1 MYPGLAWWPKSQPW
15 HRYLSRVSY
24 LMQRGHFVG
33 DVLYFYG
40 DQAPQFVKPK
50 HVRDGLGPGYDYD
63 LVNTEIIRDRLEVQ
77 DGRLVLPHGQSYRI
91 LVLPDQD
98 AIEPETLAAI
108 EQLVLQGATVIGR
121 RPNRSHGLHRQDEL
135 DDQVREI
142 GERMWGPTYRADQA
156 GRHEHG
162 HGVVVWG
169 ISPRT
174 ELNSRGIGPDFV
186 GEVSAGASPLDY
198 IHRRTDEADIYFVR
212 NRDNNFVD
220 ARLTFRVA
228 RRKPEFWH
236 AETGEIEP
244 VLVYQS
250 TEDGTQIPV
259 TLGPHD
265 SVAVVF
271 RNRTFR
277 EQKPE
282 PHWTSI
288 RQKDDAHAVKVH
300 GNAGPLLDTQHGR
313 ITA

>member
-1 MYPGLAWWPKSQPW
+1 MVANQIGLP
-15 HRYLSRVSY
+15 
-24 LMQRGHFVG
+24 
-33 DVLYFYG
+33 
-40 DQAPQFVKPK
+40 
-50 HVRDGLGPGYDYD
+50 GPGVRTRCIVGFW
-63 LVNTEIIRDRLEVQ
+63 LSSW
-77 DGRLVLPHGQSYRI
+77 G
-91 LVLPDQD
+91 
-98 AIEPETLAAI
+98 
-108 EQLVLQGATVIGR
+108 IGR
-121 RPNRSHGLHRQDEL
+121 REPSRQCVPRPDNTA
-135 DDQVREI
+135 I
-142 GERMWGPTYRADQA
+142 AYRGDQA

-174 ELNSRGIGPDFV
+174 ELKSRGIGPDFV

-313 ITA
+313 ITAWAEGEWTLKGTDQATQTVAVDSLPAAEQVTGSWQVRFPKLVESGLLGPVTIRFGKELTLPTPATSR